1 MTTSTYAVHETFRRA
16 VVRATL
22 APSIHNTQPWR
33 FVLRP
38 GVVDVYADRDR
49 QLLVLDP
56 AGRQLHLSVG
66 CAVFNA
72 RVSLAASGVGVVVRR
87 LPDAAQPTL
96 LASIDLGDDA
106 VDRGLAA
113 LDPVIG
119 LRQTNR
125 RRFASGEVPPELVST
140 LVSAA
145 AGEGAILHPV
155 VEEDDRMALAR
166 LVQRADALEI
176 ADPGY
181 RAELRAWTTTDPD
194 RRDGVRALVV
204 PHVDGTAGDEVPIRD
219 FDSQGKGGLPAQTR
233 SGREQC
239 LLILGTTAD
248 RPEAWLRAGEALER
262 VWLEATRAGYVA
274 SLFSQPVE
282 VAAVRAQLRTDLR
295 LNMQPHMVIR
305 VGRAPV
311 TPASRRRHV
320 AEVLDDRTT
329 G

>member
-96 LASIDLGDDA
+96 LASIDLGDGA

-125 RRFASGEVPPELVST
+125 RRFASGEVP
-140 LVSAA
+140 
-145 AGEGAILHPV
+145 
-155 VEEDDRMALAR
+155 
-166 LVQRADALEI
+166 
-176 ADPGY
+176 
-181 RAELRAWTTTDPD
+181 
-194 RRDGVRALVV
+194 
-204 PHVDGTAGDEVPIRD
+204 
-219 FDSQGKGGLPAQTR
+219 
-233 SGREQC
+233 
-239 LLILGTTAD
+239 
-248 RPEAWLRAGEALER
+248 
-262 VWLEATRAGYVA
+262 
-274 SLFSQPVE
+274 
-282 VAAVRAQLRTDLR
+282 
-295 LNMQPHMVIR
+295 
-305 VGRAPV
+305 
-311 TPASRRRHV
+311 
-320 AEVLDDRTT
+320 
-329 G
+329 